1 MAAAG
6 HEVHREY
13 YVNDAG
19 RQMQILAAS
28 VWLRYLQ
35 RLGEQV
41 RFPDNGYRGDY
52 IHDIAEQLTQQ
63 YGDTLRCPADAVQ
76 ADLPPDA
83 EHGGD
88 KERHIDA
95 LIERAVAL
103 IGADAFRQ
111 VLDVALDAIL
121 GDIREDLA
129 EFGVH
134 YDEWFSERRLM
145 DEALVDHAL
154 EKLAASGQVYEQD
167 GAQWFRATAYGDEK
181 DRVVR
186 RDNGVTTYFASDIAY
201 HLNKRERGHDLLL
214 DVLGADHHGYVA
226 RVRAGLEAMGEPP
239 ESLEVQLVQF
249 VALYRG
255 SEKQQMST
263 RAGKFVTLRDLRE
276 EVGND
281 AARFFYVSRGNE
293 QHLDFDLQL
302 ARERSNENP
311 VYYLQY
317 AHARVCSMERKL
329 EQAGLD
335 WTPERGIAS
344 LDALDQP
351 QEQSLLRTLGRYPD
365 IVRGAADKR
374 APQLLVHYLRELAH
388 EFHSYYNAHKVLV
401 DERSVR
407 DARLTLSYAAR
418 QVIANGLGLIG
429 VGAPQSM

>member
-1 MAAAG
+1 MEAVG

-19 RQMQILAAS
+19 RQMQILAIS

-35 RLGEQV
+35 QLGEDV

-52 IHDIAEQLTQQ
+52 IHDIATALRDEA
-63 YGDTLRCPADAVQ
+63 GDALRRDRQAVE

-83 EHGGD
+83 EQGGD
-88 KERHIDA
+88 KEVHVDA
-95 LIERAVAL
+95 LIERAQAL
-103 IGADAFRQ
+103 LGDAAYRQ
-111 VLDVALDAIL
+111 VLDRALTSIL
-121 GDIREDLA
+121 DDIRDDLGG
-129 EFGVH
+129 FGVH

-145 DEALVDHAL
+145 DESLVDHAL
-154 EKLAASGQVYEQD
+154 TKLAGSGQVYEQD

-239 ESLEVQLVQF
+239 QSLEVQLVQF

-255 SEKQQMST
+255 NVKQQMST
-263 RAGKFVTLRDLRE
+263 RSGQFVTLRELRE
-276 EVGND
+276 EVGDD
-281 AARFFYVSRGNE
+281 AARFFYVTRGNE
-293 QHLDFDLQL
+293 QHLDFDLDL

-329 EQAGLD
+329 AEAGHDWHLERGLGSLDSLVEAHEQA
-335 WTPERGIAS
+335 
-344 LDALDQP
+344 
-351 QEQSLLRTLGRYPD
+351 LLRTLERYPD
-365 IVRGAADKR
+365 TVLSAAEKR
-374 APQLLVHYLRELAH
+374 APQLLVHYLRELAN

-401 DERSVR
+401 DEQPVR
-407 DARLTLSYAAR
+407 DARLTLSFAAR
-418 QVIANGLGLIG
+418 QIIANGLGLLG
-429 VGAPQSM
+429 VSAPTSM